1 MIKKWLKFLIEL
13 LKGRTRIVFR
23 VELDR
28 RRTIEFNTKKEN
40 KMSIT
45 NDMYDLK
52 EALKST
58 CVNAVLDELS
68 TGSMEEYGFKLEQEA
83 MRKMHSAVISAIQS
97 QIESQVSAAIERM
110 TR

>member
-1 MIKKWLKFLIEL
+1 MIKKWFKFLTEF
-13 LKGRTRIVFR
+13 LKGRTRIVLKI
-23 VELDR
+23 ELENKK
-28 RRTIEFNTKKEN
+28 TIEFNKKMEN

-52 EALKST
+52 ETLKST
-58 CVNAVLDELS
+58 CANAVLDELS
-68 TGSMEEYGFKLEQEA
+68 TGSLEEYGFKIEQEA
-83 MRKMHSAVISAIQS
+83 MRKMHSAVVSAIQA